1 MLREV
6 NNYCIKLSTSISNL
20 REYGMKDV
28 ALRVV
33 AEWLDRKAIP
43 AMIVREAGKINLTEA
58 TEIIA
63 VVDPGREVA
72 GEQYFR

>member
-1 MLREV
+1 
-6 NNYCIKLSTSISNL
+6 
-20 REYGMKDV
+20 MKDV

>member
-1 MLREV
+1 M
-6 NNYCIKLSTSISNL
+6 YKLPTSISNL
-20 REYGMKDV
+20 REYGMKDA

-33 AEWLDRKAIP
+33 AEWLDRKTFP

-63 VVDPGREVA
+63 VVDLGREVF

>member
-1 MLREV
+1 
-6 NNYCIKLSTSISNL
+6 
-20 REYGMKDV
+20 MKDA

-33 AEWLDRKAIP
+33 AEWLDRKTFP

-63 VVDPGREVA
+63 VVDLGREVF

>member
-1 MLREV
+1 MVGL
-6 NNYCIKLSTSISNL
+6 KGLS
-20 REYGMKDV
+20 RD
-28 ALRVV
+28 
-33 AEWLDRKAIP
+33 DRAG
-43 AMIVREAGKINLTEA
+43 AGKINLTEA